1 MNKQK
6 LEQALSKV
14 RNFQVAFRAV
24 DGSAEGKITVEGL
37 ASTPDIDSYESIIEP
52 SAYADSMRDYLAKN
66 PVVLLQH
73 KHDKPIGQVVEYS
86 IDQGGLFVR
95 AEITE
100 DVDGVFSAVKNRVL
114 RGFSVGFMP
123 VSWEFRAVADREV
136 LVLTKI
142 EMKEI
147 SVVSVPANPN
157 TLFSVA
163 RSMQEIGDELRAC
176 RAEDTQDA
184 PVAPVAAE
192 VVPEVKPVAEPV
204 QPAENAGETP
214 AAAQA
219 DADGKAKE
227 EVVKPDETPA
237 AIVPDAAQPVEH
249 QEEAKDPA
257 IEAAEAAK
265 AEAEAKV
272 TEAET
277 KASQLSKELEA
288 ARAALASEQ
297 EASKAHQSKISALE
311 TELNGVR
318 AAKTEAEERM
328 NKMLTRGF
336 SSGTPVNNGP
346 SASYRMPSL
355 AEIARS
361 VHA

>member
-100 DVDGVFSAVKNRVL
+100 DVDGVFSALKNRVL

-123 VSWEFRAVADREV
+123 VSWEFRMVAEREV

-157 TLFSVA
+157 TIFSVA
-163 RSMQEIGDELRAC
+163 RSMQEIGEELRAC

-184 PVAPVAAE
+184 PAPAE
-192 VVPEVKPVAEPV
+192 VVPEAQPVAEPV
-204 QPAENAGETP
+204 QPSENAGGTPAPAQAVEGEPAKEADVKPVETP
-214 AAAQA
+214 AA
-219 DADGKAKE
+219 
-227 EVVKPDETPA
+227 PA
-237 AIVPDAAQPVEH
+237 PDAAAPVKDPEPV
-249 QEEAKDPA
+249 KDPA

-277 KASQLSKELEA
+277 KAAQLSQELEA

-311 TELNGVR
+311 SELSGVR
-318 AAKTEAEERM
+318 AAKTETEERM

-336 SSGTPVNNGP
+336 SSGTPVSP
-346 SASYRMPSL
+346 ASQSSYRMPSL